1 MFTKKTVHDIDV
13 KNKTI
18 VLRAMLNV
26 PIKDGKVGDKMRLK
40 AALPTINYL
49 ISQGAKIIL
58 ISHQSHEG
66 QSLEPVA
73 GALSEL
79 VGRPVAFASDCIG
92 EVALAAVKALPSGG
106 LLMLENLRFH
116 PEEEANDEEFARTLA
131 SYGDIY
137 VNDDFTTCHR
147 SHASLVGI
155 PKFIPAVAGLE
166 VEEEVNTITS
176 SIDNPKRPL
185 VAIAGGAKISTKVP
199 IISFLLDK
207 VDVLF
212 VGGAMANTF
221 LLAKGLEVGNSL
233 VELDQVETAK
243 QIIKSEE
250 EKGKTLLLPIDVVVT
265 TDVKEALNVR
275 VLLAGDVGIDDIIAD
290 LGPMSVLQLNEVIK
304 PEGSVIWNGPIGIA
318 EQKEFANGTEMVA
331 EEIISS
337 GAFSIVGGGDTD
349 DYVDGAGLA
358 DKFGFVS
365 TGGGASLELMSGNTL
380 PGIAALLD
388 K

>member
-49 ISQGAKIIL
+49 ISQGAKIVM
-58 ISHQSHEG
+58 ISHHSHEG

-137 VNDDFTTCHR
+137 VNDDFTACHR

-243 QIIKSEE
+243 QIIKSAE

-275 VLLAGDVGIDDIIAD
+275 VMLAGDVGIDDIIAD
-290 LGPMSVLQLNEVIK
+290 LGPMSVLQLNEFIK

-337 GAFSIVGGGDTD
+337 GAFSIVGGGDTA

>member
-1 MFTKKTVHDIDV
+1 MFTKKTVHDIDI

-40 AALPTINYL
+40 AALPTISYL

-58 ISHQSHEG
+58 ISHHSHEG

-243 QIIKSEE
+243 QIIKSAE

-275 VLLAGDVGIDDIIAD
+275 VMLAGDVGIDDIIAD

-337 GAFSIVGGGDTD
+337 GAFSIVGGGDTA

>member
-26 PIKDGKVGDKMRLK
+26 PIKDGKVGDKMRLR

-58 ISHQSHEG
+58 ISHHSHEG

-243 QIIKSEE
+243 QIIKSAE

-275 VLLAGDVGIDDIIAD
+275 VMLVGDVGIDDIIAD

-337 GAFSIVGGGDTD
+337 GAFSIVGGGDTA
-349 DYVDGAGLA
+349 DYLDGAGLA

>member
-58 ISHQSHEG
+58 ISHHSHEG

-92 EVALAAVKALPSGG
+92 EVALAAVKALPGGG

-243 QIIKSEE
+243 QIIKSAE

-275 VLLAGDVGIDDIIAD
+275 VMLAGDVGIDDIIAD
-290 LGPMSVLQLNEVIK
+290 LGPMSVLQLNEFIK

-337 GAFSIVGGGDTD
+337 GAFSIVGGGDTA

-365 TGGGASLELMSGNTL
+365 TGGGASLELMSGNIL

>member
-49 ISQGAKIIL
+49 ISQSAKIIL
-58 ISHQSHEG
+58 ISHHSHEG

-243 QIIKSEE
+243 QIIKSAE

-337 GAFSIVGGGDTD
+337 GAFSIVGGGDTA

-365 TGGGASLELMSGNTL
+365 TGGGASLELMSGNIL

>member
-49 ISQGAKIIL
+49 ISKGAKIIL
-58 ISHQSHEG
+58 ISHHSHEG

-243 QIIKSEE
+243 QIIKSAE

-275 VLLAGDVGIDDIIAD
+275 VMLTGDVGIDDIIAD
-290 LGPMSVLQLNEVIK
+290 LGPMSVLQLNEAIK

-337 GAFSIVGGGDTD
+337 GAFSIVGGGDTA

>member
-49 ISQGAKIIL
+49 ISQGAKIVM
-58 ISHQSHEG
+58 ISHHSHEG

-243 QIIKSEE
+243 QIIKSAE

-275 VLLAGDVGIDDIIAD
+275 VMLAGDVGIDDIIAD

-337 GAFSIVGGGDTD
+337 GAFSIVGGGDTA

>member
-49 ISQGAKIIL
+49 ISQGAKIVM
-58 ISHQSHEG
+58 ISHHSHEG

-243 QIIKSEE
+243 QIIKSAE

-275 VLLAGDVGIDDIIAD
+275 VMLAGDVGIDDIIAD
-290 LGPMSVLQLNEVIK
+290 LGPMSVLQLNEFIK

-337 GAFSIVGGGDTD
+337 GAFSIVGGGDTA

-365 TGGGASLELMSGNTL
+365 TGGGASLELMSGNIL

>member
-49 ISQGAKIIL
+49 ISQGAKIVM
-58 ISHQSHEG
+58 ISHHSHEG

-243 QIIKSEE
+243 QIIKSAE
-250 EKGKTLLLPIDVVVT
+250 EKGKTILLPIDVVVT

-337 GAFSIVGGGDTD
+337 GAFSIVGGGDTA

>member
-49 ISQGAKIIL
+49 ISQGAKIVM
-58 ISHQSHEG
+58 ISHHSHEG

-92 EVALAAVKALPSGG
+92 EVALAAVKALPGGG

-243 QIIKSEE
+243 QIIKSAE

-275 VLLAGDVGIDDIIAD
+275 VMLAGDVGIDDIIAD
-290 LGPMSVLQLNEVIK
+290 LGPMSVLQLNEFIK

-337 GAFSIVGGGDTD
+337 GAFSIVGGGDTA

-365 TGGGASLELMSGNTL
+365 TGGGASLELMSGNIL

>member
-26 PIKDGKVGDKMRLK
+26 PIKDGKVGDKMRLR

-58 ISHQSHEG
+58 ISHHSHEG
-66 QSLEPVA
+66 QSLEPMA

-92 EVALAAVKALPSGG
+92 EVALAAVKSLPSGG

-243 QIIKSEE
+243 QIIKSAE

-275 VLLAGDVGIDDIIAD
+275 VVLAGDVGIDDIIAD
-290 LGPMSVLQLNEVIK
+290 LGPMSVLQLNEAIK

-337 GAFSIVGGGDTD
+337 GAFSIVGGGDTA

>member
-58 ISHQSHEG
+58 ISHHSHEG

-243 QIIKSEE
+243 QIIKSAE

-337 GAFSIVGGGDTD
+337 GAFSIVGGGDTA

>member
-49 ISQGAKIIL
+49 ISQGAKIVM
-58 ISHQSHEG
+58 ISHHSHEG

-92 EVALAAVKALPSGG
+92 EVALAAVKALPGGG

-137 VNDDFTTCHR
+137 VNDDFTACHR

-243 QIIKSEE
+243 QIIKSAE

-275 VLLAGDVGIDDIIAD
+275 VMLAGDVGIDDIIAD

-337 GAFSIVGGGDTD
+337 GAFSIVGGGDTA

-365 TGGGASLELMSGNTL
+365 TGGGASLELMSGNIL

>member
-49 ISQGAKIIL
+49 ISQGAKIVM
-58 ISHQSHEG
+58 ISHHSHEG

-92 EVALAAVKALPSGG
+92 EVALAAVKALPGGG

-137 VNDDFTTCHR
+137 VNDDFTACHR

-243 QIIKSEE
+243 QIIKSAE

-275 VLLAGDVGIDDIIAD
+275 VMLAGDVGIDDIIAD
-290 LGPMSVLQLNEVIK
+290 LGPMSVLQLNEFIK

-337 GAFSIVGGGDTD
+337 GAFSIVGGGDTA

-365 TGGGASLELMSGNTL
+365 TGGGASLELMSGNIL

>member
-49 ISQGAKIIL
+49 MSQGAKIIL
-58 ISHQSHEG
+58 ISHHSHQG

-79 VGRPVAFASDCIG
+79 VGRPVAFANDCIG
-92 EVALAAVKALPSGG
+92 EVALAAVKALPGGG

-131 SYGDIY
+131 SYGDVY

-243 QIIKSEE
+243 QIIKSAE
-250 EKGKTLLLPIDVVVT
+250 EKGKTLLLPIDVIVT
-265 TDVKEALNVR
+265 TDIKEALNVR
-275 VLLAGDVGIDDIIAD
+275 VMLAGDVGIDDIIAD
-290 LGPMSVLQLNEVIK
+290 LGPMSILQLNEFIK

-337 GAFSIVGGGDTD
+337 GAFSIVGGGDTA

>member
-49 ISQGAKIIL
+49 ISQGAKIVM
-58 ISHQSHEG
+58 ISHHSHEG

-137 VNDDFTTCHR
+137 VNDDFTACHR

-243 QIIKSEE
+243 QIIKSAE

-275 VLLAGDVGIDDIIAD
+275 VMLAGDVGIDDIIAD

-337 GAFSIVGGGDTD
+337 GAFSIVGGGDTA

>member
-49 ISQGAKIIL
+49 ISKGAKIIL
-58 ISHQSHEG
+58 ISHHSHEG
-66 QSLEPVA
+66 QSLEPMA

-243 QIIKSEE
+243 QIIKSAE

-275 VLLAGDVGIDDIIAD
+275 VMLVGDVGIDDIIAD
-290 LGPMSVLQLNEVIK
+290 LGPMSVLQLNEAIK
-304 PEGSVIWNGPIGIA
+304 PEGSGIWNGPIGIA

-337 GAFSIVGGGDTD
+337 GAFSIVGGGDTA
-349 DYVDGAGLA
+349 DYLDGAGLA

>member
-49 ISQGAKIIL
+49 ISKGAKIIL
-58 ISHQSHEG
+58 ISHHSHEG
-66 QSLEPVA
+66 QSLEPMA

-92 EVALAAVKALPSGG
+92 EVALAAVKSLPSGG

-166 VEEEVNTITS
+166 DEEEVNTITS

-243 QIIKSEE
+243 QIIKSAE
-250 EKGKTLLLPIDVVVT
+250 EKGKTLLLPIDVIVT

-275 VLLAGDVGIDDIIAD
+275 VMLAGDVGIDDIIAD
-290 LGPMSVLQLNEVIK
+290 LGPMSVLQLNEAIK

-337 GAFSIVGGGDTD
+337 GAFSIVGGGDTA
-349 DYVDGAGLA
+349 DYLDGAGLA
-358 DKFGFVS
+358 NKFGFVS

>member
-49 ISQGAKIIL
+49 ISQGAKIVM
-58 ISHQSHEG
+58 ISHHSHEG

-137 VNDDFTTCHR
+137 VNDDFTACHR

-243 QIIKSEE
+243 QIIKSAE

-275 VLLAGDVGIDDIIAD
+275 VMLAGDVGIDDIIAD
-290 LGPMSVLQLNEVIK
+290 LGPMSVLQLNEFIK

-337 GAFSIVGGGDTD
+337 GAFSIVGGGDTA

-365 TGGGASLELMSGNTL
+365 TGGGASLELMSGNIL

>member
-40 AALPTINYL
+40 AAIPTINYL
-49 ISQGAKIIL
+49 ISQGAKIVM
-58 ISHQSHEG
+58 ISHHSHEG

-243 QIIKSEE
+243 QIIKSAE
-250 EKGKTLLLPIDVVVT
+250 EKGKTILLPIDVVVT

-290 LGPMSVLQLNEVIK
+290 LGPMSVLQLNEVLK

-337 GAFSIVGGGDTD
+337 GAFSIVGGGDTA

>member
-49 ISQGAKIIL
+49 ISQGAKIVM
-58 ISHQSHEG
+58 ISHHSHEG

-243 QIIKSEE
+243 QIIKSAE

-275 VLLAGDVGIDDIIAD
+275 VMLAGDVGIDDIIAD
-290 LGPMSVLQLNEVIK
+290 LGPMSVLQLNEFIK

-337 GAFSIVGGGDTD
+337 GAFSIVGGGDTA

>member
-58 ISHQSHEG
+58 ISHHSHEG

-243 QIIKSEE
+243 QIIKSAE

-275 VLLAGDVGIDDIIAD
+275 VMLAGDVGIDDIIAD

-337 GAFSIVGGGDTD
+337 GAFSIVGGGDTA

>member
-58 ISHQSHEG
+58 ISHHSHEG
-66 QSLEPVA
+66 QSLEPMA

-243 QIIKSEE
+243 QIIKSAE

-275 VLLAGDVGIDDIIAD
+275 VVLAGDVGIDDIIAD
-290 LGPMSVLQLNEVIK
+290 LGPMSVLQLNEAIK

-337 GAFSIVGGGDTD
+337 GAFSIVGGGDTA
-349 DYVDGAGLA
+349 DYLDGAGLA
-358 DKFGFVS
+358 NKFGFVS

>member
-58 ISHQSHEG
+58 ISHHSHEG

-92 EVALAAVKALPSGG
+92 EVALAAVKALPGGG

-243 QIIKSEE
+243 QIIKSAE

-275 VLLAGDVGIDDIIAD
+275 VMLAGDVGIDDIIAD

-337 GAFSIVGGGDTD
+337 GAFSIVGGGDTA

>member
-26 PIKDGKVGDKMRLK
+26 PIKDGKVGDKMRLR

-58 ISHQSHEG
+58 ISHHSHEG
-66 QSLEPVA
+66 QSLEPMA

-92 EVALAAVKALPSGG
+92 EVALAAVKSLPSGG

-243 QIIKSEE
+243 QIIKSAE

-275 VLLAGDVGIDDIIAD
+275 VVLAGDVGIDDIIAD
-290 LGPMSVLQLNEVIK
+290 LGPMSVLQLNEFIK

-337 GAFSIVGGGDTD
+337 GAFSIVGGGDTA

>member
-40 AALPTINYL
+40 AALPTISYL
-49 ISQGAKIIL
+49 ISQGAKIVM
-58 ISHQSHEG
+58 ISHHSHEG

-243 QIIKSEE
+243 QIIKSAE

-275 VLLAGDVGIDDIIAD
+275 VMLAGDVGIDDIIAD
-290 LGPMSVLQLNEVIK
+290 LGPMSVLQLNEAIK

-337 GAFSIVGGGDTD
+337 GAFSIVGGGDTA

>member
-58 ISHQSHEG
+58 ISHHSHEG

-243 QIIKSEE
+243 QIIKSAE

-275 VLLAGDVGIDDIIAD
+275 VMLAGDVGIDDIIAD
-290 LGPMSVLQLNEVIK
+290 LGPMSVLQLNEFIK

-337 GAFSIVGGGDTD
+337 GAFSIVGGGDTA

-365 TGGGASLELMSGNTL
+365 TGGGASLELMSGNIL

>member
-40 AALPTINYL
+40 AALPTISYL

-58 ISHQSHEG
+58 ISHHSHEG

-243 QIIKSEE
+243 QIIKSAE

-275 VLLAGDVGIDDIIAD
+275 VMLVGDVGIDDIIAD

-337 GAFSIVGGGDTD
+337 GAFSIVGGGDTA

-365 TGGGASLELMSGNTL
+365 TGGGASLELMSGNIL

>member
-58 ISHQSHEG
+58 ISHHSHEG
-66 QSLEPVA
+66 QSLEPMA

-243 QIIKSEE
+243 QIIKSAE

-275 VLLAGDVGIDDIIAD
+275 VMLVGDVGIDDIIAD

-337 GAFSIVGGGDTD
+337 GAFSIVGGGDTA

>member
-58 ISHQSHEG
+58 ISHHSHEG

-137 VNDDFTTCHR
+137 VNDDFTACHR

-243 QIIKSEE
+243 QIIKSAE

-275 VLLAGDVGIDDIIAD
+275 VMLAGDVGIDDIIAD
-290 LGPMSVLQLNEVIK
+290 LGPMSVLQLNEFIK

-337 GAFSIVGGGDTD
+337 GAFSIVGGGDTA

>member
-49 ISQGAKIIL
+49 ISKGAKIIL
-58 ISHQSHEG
+58 ISHHSHEG
-66 QSLEPVA
+66 QSLEPMA

-243 QIIKSEE
+243 QIIKSAE

-275 VLLAGDVGIDDIIAD
+275 VVLAGDVGIDDIIAD
-290 LGPMSVLQLNEVIK
+290 LGPMSVLQLNEAIK

-337 GAFSIVGGGDTD
+337 GAFSIVGGGDTA

>member
-49 ISQGAKIIL
+49 ISQGAKIVM
-58 ISHQSHEG
+58 ISHHSHEG

-92 EVALAAVKALPSGG
+92 EVALAAVKALPGGG

-243 QIIKSEE
+243 QIIKSAE

-275 VLLAGDVGIDDIIAD
+275 VMLAGDVGIDDIIAD
-290 LGPMSVLQLNEVIK
+290 LGPMSVLQLNEFIK

-337 GAFSIVGGGDTD
+337 GAFSIVGGGDTA

>member
-49 ISQGAKIIL
+49 ISQGAKIVM
-58 ISHQSHEG
+58 ISHHSHEG

-92 EVALAAVKALPSGG
+92 EVALAAVKALPGGG

-243 QIIKSEE
+243 QIIKSAE

-275 VLLAGDVGIDDIIAD
+275 VMLAGDVGIDDIIAD

-337 GAFSIVGGGDTD
+337 GAFSIVGGGDTA